1 MAVKRSRSS
10 SRKTSKKMCPSCGTK
25 KRSVKKS
32 SKKLSG
38 GGKKL
43 NSYFKKMLA
52 AKKANKPSFN
62 YKGKKYVGTKH
73 ELLGMVYKSV

>member
-25 KRSVKKS
+25 KRSAKKS

-43 NSYFKKMLA
+43 NSYFKKCLPLKKLTNLLLTIK
-52 AKKANKPSFN
+52 AKN
-62 YKGKKYVGTKH
+62 T
-73 ELLGMVYKSV
+73 